1 MKLCQMRFIW
11 FTKVDESV
19 PRSPSQYNFPTSVLI
34 KGHVTWNSAP
44 FWILKEE
51 PKLYLYWFFLYL
63 LGLMV
68 GHGNLSM
75 NGVWDIPWM
84 GYSPSLCQ
92 LKLVLVIWN
101 STILYSCMQIFMC
114 FVFNVSFCILLCE
127 SVGLGSYF
135 HCRWMII

>member
-1 MKLCQMRFIW
+1 MCLGAQVNKKFLANAVI
-11 FTKVDESV
+11 KV
-19 PRSPSQYNFPTSVLI
+19 
-34 KGHVTWNSAP
+34 HVTWNSAD

-51 PKLYLYWFFLYL
+51 AKLYLYWFFLYL

-75 NGVWDIPWM
+75 NGVWDILWM
-84 GYSPSLCQ
+84 GYNPNLCK
-92 LKLVLVIWN
+92 LKLGLVIWN
-101 STILYSCMQIFMC
+101 SSTFYSYMQVFMC
-114 FVFNVSFCILLCE
+114 FVLNVSFCILLCE